1 MNITGN
7 QEADLLVKFL
17 RVQIWGHV
25 KMFYKKWKRNCS
37 IKQHIDKKKKKK
49 KSVKHTS
56 KANHYKGSIYI
67 VTIQV
72 KW

>member
-1 MNITGN
+1 
-7 QEADLLVKFL
+7 
-17 RVQIWGHV
+17 
-25 KMFYKKWKRNCS
+25 MFYKKWKRNCS
-37 IKQHIDKKKKKK
+37 IKQHIDKKKKKKK